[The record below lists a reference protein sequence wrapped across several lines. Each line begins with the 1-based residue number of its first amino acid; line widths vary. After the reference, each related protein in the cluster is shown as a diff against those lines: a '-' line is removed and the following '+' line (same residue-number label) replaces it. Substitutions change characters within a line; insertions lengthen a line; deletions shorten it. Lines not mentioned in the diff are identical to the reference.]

1 MSSNFEKV
9 KQFNTVFGHPVGTT
23 HQTNIFS
30 EYPSIVSL
38 RNNLIREEVSELLE
52 AFANSDIVEMIDA
65 LSDILYVAYGLLVV
79 YGVDGVQEYREH
91 INKKISIMEGNGVAS
106 VRKLNIDKNVKTNF
120 ETTKNVM
127 TLFLSNTTPHVIP
140 KTFFNQFEELVS
152 LQNLVNS
159 YFSELEAE
167 LINLDSYS
175 NKHNFSYVID
185 TTLEIIYCTYML
197 GILMGVDLDQSVSMV
212 HNSNMSKIC
221 STEDE
226 AKATIEWY
234 KLNEARYDSPN
245 YRKCSYGYVIFNEST
260 GKILKNINYKPVDL
274 SGFIS

>member
-9 KQFNTVFGHPVGTT
+9 KQFNTVFGHPVGAEL
-23 HQTNIFS
+23 QINIFS
-30 EYPSIVSL
+30 ESPAIVSL

-91 INKKISIMEGNGVAS
+91 INKKLSIMEGNGVAS
-106 VRKLNIDKNVKTNF
+106 VRKLNINKTIKTNF
-120 ETTKNVM
+120 EMTKHGM
-127 TLFLSNTTPHVIP
+127 TRNMITIT
-140 KTFFNQFEELVS
+140 KDFFKQFKEFAEL
-152 LQNLVNS
+152 QHIVNF
-159 YFSELEAE
+159 YFVELEAE
-167 LINLDSYS
+167 LINLDIYS
-175 NKHNFSYVID
+175 NKQNFIGVID

-226 AKATIEWY
+226 AKSTIEWY
-234 KLNEARYDSPN
+234 KLNETRYDSPN

-274 SGFIS
+274 SEFIS